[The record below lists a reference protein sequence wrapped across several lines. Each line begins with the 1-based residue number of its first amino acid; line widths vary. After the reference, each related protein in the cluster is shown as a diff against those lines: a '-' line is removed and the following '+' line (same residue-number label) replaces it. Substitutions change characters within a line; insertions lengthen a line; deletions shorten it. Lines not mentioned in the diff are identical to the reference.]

1 MNRGIN
7 EQILIEN
14 TVLEGTGTSEVYNE
28 ELTEKEK
35 NLLKECNIQ
44 LKHLWSKMNSRTGF
58 RLFSILLLQARK

>member
-44 LKHLWSKMNSRTGF
+44 LKHLWEQDEFKNGF
-58 RLFSILLLQARK
+58 